1 MVILIAGDDGFR
13 VQQKRE
19 ELVAAFRQK
28 FDPTGMNVDA
38 KDGATLSVEEL
49 SAAVRT
55 QPFLAPRRMLVVRGL
70 LARKGDAKGLGEALA
85 ASADHLIVILAD
97 PIAPEAVGKH
107 ALRKALAAALPQGQ
121 FVEYVYPTL
130 SPAELRGWVRQEATR
145 LGATLDAAALE
156 ALAAAVGPDLWR
168 MRGELAKLAAWR
180 DGEPV
185 RREDVALL
193 VESHLEED
201 VFAVTDAVGSGDM
214 RVAARVVAAQLAAS
228 GEAFRLIGMVARQLR
243 LLAAARAALDAR
255 AGEGFAQRQGVH
267 PYAAK
272 KILAQAQRL
281 TGGRIARMLTAL
293 CRADRAI
300 KTGRAA
306 PEDALNEF
314 LARAS

>member
-28 FDPTGMNVDA
+28 FDPTGMNVDT
-38 KDGATLSVEEL
+38 KDGAALTVEEL

-70 LARKGDAKGLGEALA
+70 LVRKGDAKGFGEALA
-85 ASADHLIVILAD
+85 ASADHLIAVLAD
-97 PIAPEAVGKH
+97 VIAPETFGKH
-107 ALRKALAAALPQGQ
+107 ALRKALAAALPHGQ
-121 FVEYVYPTL
+121 LVEYVYPTL
-130 SPAELRGWVRQEATR
+130 SSAELRGWVREEAAR
-145 LGATLDAAALE
+145 VGAAFDAAALE
-156 ALAAAVGPDLWR
+156 ALIHAVGPDLWR

-180 DGEPV
+180 GAEPV

-214 RVAARVVAAQLAAS
+214 RVAARVVAAQLAA
-228 GEAFRLIGMVARQLR
+228 GGDAFRLIGMVARQLR

-255 AGEGFAQRQGVH
+255 QGDAFSQRMGVH

-272 KILAQAQRL
+272 KVLAQAQRL
-281 TGGRIARMLTAL
+281 TAARIARMLAAL
-293 CRADRAI
+293 NRADRAI

-306 PEDALNEF
+306 AEDALHEF
-314 LARAS
+314 LARAA